1 MLDSRRIYIENGAI
15 VIFWTLAE
23 DIIADSH
30 CNGMVETDKGISSTV
45 NTVANPFKEYK
56 EYDWIT
62 GAARRYIISSTNL
75 QSQAK
80 EDPHRIEEDFFLF
93 RSMSKQYLKFLLRKQ
108 ENLKKRNTY

>member
-1 MLDSRRIYIENGAI
+1 VLLLQVILYSRSLLVFWILGGYIYIENGAI
-15 VIFWTLAE
+15 VIVWTLAE

-62 GAARRYIISSTNL
+62 GAARRYII
-75 QSQAK
+75 
-80 EDPHRIEEDFFLF
+80 I
-93 RSMSKQYLKFLLRKQ
+93 
-108 ENLKKRNTY
+108 